1 MHDIRQIEMVAER
14 KNIMTNTRSKTHTM
28 VLMAMFTAIILI
40 MAFTPLGLIQLPI
53 IKATALHIPVII
65 GCIML
70 GPAAGAYFG
79 GLFGLTSL
87 IKNTITPSALSFAFT
102 PAIAVPGTGH
112 GSFWSIVICFGPR
125 ILVGITPWLFYMAM
139 NKAMPKM
146 NSGVR
151 VGTLAAS
158 GVIGSLT
165 NTFLVMGLI
174 AALFTDAYAT
184 LKDIPATEVG
194 GVILGIIAANGIPEA
209 IVAGII
215 TPAVCMVLF
224 KFLRTTG
231 KY

>member
-1 MHDIRQIEMVAER
+1 MHDIRNNRNGSR
-14 KNIMTNTRSKTHTM
+14 KDYFMNKTRSKTYTM
-28 VLMAMFTAIILI
+28 VLMAMFTAIIII

-65 GCIML
+65 GCIIL

-79 GLFGLTSL
+79 ALFGLTSL

-125 ILVGITPWLFYMAM
+125 ILVGITPWLFYLAM
-139 NKAMPKM
+139 NKALPKM
-146 NSGVR
+146 NGGVR

-174 AALFTDAYAT
+174 GALFTDAYAT

>member
-1 MHDIRQIEMVAER
+1 MA
-14 KNIMTNTRSKTHTM
+14 KTKSKTYTM

-79 GLFGLTSL
+79 SLFGLTSL

-112 GSFWSIVICFGPR
+112 GSFWAIVICFGPR
-125 ILVGITPWLFYMAM
+125 ILVGITPWLFYKLM
-139 NKAMPKM
+139 NKIMPNM
-146 NSGVR
+146 NNGVR
-151 VGTLAAS
+151 AGTLAAS

-174 AALFTDAYAT
+174 GILFTDAYAT
-184 LKDIPATEVG
+184 LQGIPSSEVG
-194 GVILGIIAANGIPEA
+194 AVIMGIIAANGIPEA
-209 IVAGII
+209 IVAGIL

-224 KFLRTTG
+224 KFLKTNG